1 VFPLKKTK
9 TLMQYKLC
17 QTKSGPFKL
26 GLYPAVSLH
35 FSVLAA
41 TSLAVGFS
49 FSNQKTREEEV
60 GM

>member
-1 VFPLKKTK
+1 
-9 TLMQYKLC
+9 MQYKLC

-41 TSLAVGFS
+41 TLLAVGFS